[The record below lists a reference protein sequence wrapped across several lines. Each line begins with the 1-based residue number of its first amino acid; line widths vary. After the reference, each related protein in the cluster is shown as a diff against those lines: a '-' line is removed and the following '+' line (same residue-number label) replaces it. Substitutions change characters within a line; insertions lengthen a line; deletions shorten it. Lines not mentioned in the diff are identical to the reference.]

1 MKTRTMLM
9 LAAWVCGQLC
19 VQAQE
24 NVLPKQIKVGKE
36 RVKARK
42 EIRMPRIDGYQLLKC
57 DFHIHT
63 IFSDGIVW
71 PQLRVQEAWEE
82 GLDAI
87 ALTDHIEGQPA
98 RQGIQKGNHNQAFDV
113 ALDAARRQNII
124 LIKGGE
130 ITRSM
135 PPGHLNALFMKD
147 CNVLDQ
153 VDYMKAIEDA
163 HNQGAF
169 IQWNHPGWGVDEI
182 KWHDVHEQ
190 LYKKGWLNGIEVFNE
205 FEWYPVALNW
215 INEKNLTLLCN
226 TDVHDVIER
235 LYDMN
240 YAKHRPMTLVLSKD
254 RTEEGIKEAL
264 FAHRTLIYFYDTLMG
279 KKSYLEK
286 FFKGAVDMSDIY
298 YSSEKHSYLTMKNNS
313 DVPFRL
319 IKKDEQAKDYPAV
332 IEIPAGESVTVTLPK
347 DEHTPHNVTY
357 EVDNMIVTPVQKLQV
372 KLF

>member
-1 MKTRTMLM
+1 M